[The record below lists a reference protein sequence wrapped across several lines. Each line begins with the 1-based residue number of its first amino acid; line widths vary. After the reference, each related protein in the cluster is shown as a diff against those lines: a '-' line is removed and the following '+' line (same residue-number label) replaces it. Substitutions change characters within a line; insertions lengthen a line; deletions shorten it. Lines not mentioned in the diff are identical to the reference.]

1 MSAVEAA
8 GNLAAYSLQVAAVA
22 GAGLLAPAVLR
33 LRTPRALHAFYQAV
47 LVACLALPLVQPW
60 LAGTLPAASQTAFR
74 VVETTE
80 AGAVSGVWRSA
91 SGWVLAVY
99 GAGLA
104 GRLAWLALGLCRL
117 RALRRKA
124 AELIW
129 LPRAIETACESTGTT
144 ARFFVS
150 RESGGPA
157 TFGLFRPVVL
167 LPEALFQLRPE
178 LQEAVVR
185 HELLHVARRDWATTL
200 CEEAVRALFWFH
212 PVVWRLIGRIRLT
225 REQVVDRL
233 AAGGGR
239 SRKAYLEALVAVA
252 SGAERCPSP
261 APAFAGECDL
271 AKRISLLL
279 KEVPMSKSHLVLS
292 LLIAATAAGSA
303 GVSAALCFPLDVA
316 ENPAKKS
323 QPAGGRVYKA
333 GGGVVAPKLISK
345 IEPKYSEDAREAKVQ
360 GRVVL
365 GVVIDAKGRPENVKV
380 IEGLEPSLDAKA
392 VEAVKQWKFQPGV
405 RQGKPV
411 RVQATIEVN
420 FRLM

>member
-1 MSAVEAA
+1 MSASEAA
-8 GNLAAYSLQVAAVA
+8 GNLLAYSLQVAAVA

-33 LRTPRALHAFYQAV
+33 LRTPRALHAFYEAV

-60 LAGTLPAASQTAFR
+60 RVRTLPAASQTAFR
-74 VVETTE
+74 MAATTE
-80 AGAVSGVWRSA
+80 AGAVPGAWWSA
-91 SGWVLAVY
+91 SEWVLAVY

-124 AELIW
+124 AELVSV
-129 LPRAIETACESTGTT
+129 PRAIETACESTGTT

-150 RESGGPA
+150 RDSGGPA
-157 TFGLFRPVVL
+157 TCGLFRPVVL
-167 LPEALFQLRPE
+167 LPGAFLELRPE

-200 CEEAVRALFWFH
+200 CEEAIRALFWFH

-261 APAFAGECDL
+261 APAFAGECHL

-292 LLIAATAAGSA
+292 LFIAAAAAGSA
-303 GVSAALCFPLDVA
+303 GVAAALCFPLDVT
-316 ENPAKKS
+316 ESQAKKP
-323 QPAGGRVYKA
+323 QPAGDRVYKA

-345 IEPKYSEDAREAKVQ
+345 VEPKYSEEAREAKVQ

-380 IEGLEPSLDAKA
+380 VKGLEPSLDAKA
-392 VEAVKQWKFQPGV
+392 VEAVKQWKFQPGA